1 MNEENFPDR
10 LTPDEI
16 RQLAIDRAFES
27 KALIQRVEEAVH
39 AKWKK
44 KLSETSRSV
53 SLSPVALNMIREVR
67 DARKAEAGFSIDYQ
81 KLTTDIMHAIGRSP
95 SVHKKHLHWEGW
107 PGTWHFANTAVAVVY
122 ETVNAALNTASAKS
136 NRYPDL
142 VAIQVYEQ
150 GPPLKLV
157 SETRLKPREEDSDK

>member
-16 RQLAIDRAFES
+16 RQLAIDGAFES

-53 SLSPVALNMIREVR
+53 SLSPV
-67 DARKAEAGFSIDYQ
+67 AGFSIDYQ

-122 ETVNAALNTASAKS
+122 ETVNAALNKASAKS

-157 SETRLKPREEDSDK
+157 SETRLKPREEGSDK